1 MGSTASIFPI
11 SNEIHEESVTLL
23 CYMVTVA
30 CILNDFVCVCD
41 HYNHQLVE
49 FRKAGWD

>member
-11 SNEIHEESVTLL
+11 SNEIYGESKTLL

-30 CILNDFVCVCD
+30 CNLNDIVYVCG
-41 HYNHQLVE
+41 HYNNQLVE
-49 FRKAGWD
+49 FRKAGPD